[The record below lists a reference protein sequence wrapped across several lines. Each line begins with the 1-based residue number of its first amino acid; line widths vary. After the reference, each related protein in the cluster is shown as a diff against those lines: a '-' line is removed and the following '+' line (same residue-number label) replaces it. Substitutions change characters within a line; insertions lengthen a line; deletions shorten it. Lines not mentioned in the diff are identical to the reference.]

1 MFIPMIKPNR
11 LRAGDH
17 VAIVSLSWGGLG
29 DAKFKHIYELAR
41 RRLYDE
47 FGLIAEPMTHALMGS
62 EFVAAHPE
70 KRARD
75 LNEAFAND
83 YYKAVFAAIGGDDTI
98 RILPYVD
105 FDVIHDNPKIFMGY
119 SDTTINH
126 FMLHKAGLVS
136 FYGPSVMCEFGEY
149 VKLNDYTASAVRSVL
164 FSDTNGYKIEPSG
177 YWAPD
182 HVEWDV
188 KNINVPTRYIPDP
201 RGYEQISGDRD
212 AVVRGRLLG
221 GCVDVFMM
229 AAGTEIWPGFDDWR
243 GAILML
249 ETSEDKPSPTF
260 VKYALRNLAAM
271 GILSVVSAII
281 VGKPQGE
288 VYYDEY
294 KRVFIDVVAVEEG
307 LTRLPIICNF
317 NLGHAAPIGV
327 FPLGVTSL
335 LDCRSLTL
343 TLAESA
349 TK

>member
-1 MFIPMIKPNR
+1 M
-11 LRAGDH
+11 
-17 VAIVSLSWGGLG
+17 
-29 DAKFKHIYELAR
+29 
-41 RRLYDE
+41 
-47 FGLIAEPMTHALMGS
+47 
-62 EFVAAHPE
+62 
-70 KRARD
+70 
-75 LNEAFAND
+75 
-83 YYKAVFAAIGGDDTI
+83 
-98 RILPYVD
+98 
-105 FDVIHDNPKIFMGY
+105 
-119 SDTTINH
+119 
-126 FMLHKAGLVS
+126 
-136 FYGPSVMCEFGEY
+136 
-149 VKLNDYTASAVRSVL
+149 
-164 FSDTNGYKIEPSG
+164 
-177 YWAPD
+177 
-182 HVEWDV
+182 DV

-221 GCVDVFMM
+221 GCIDVFMM
-229 AAGTEIWPGFDDWR
+229 AAGTEIWPGLDDWR

-294 KRVFIDVVAVEEG
+294 KQVFIDVVAVEEG

-317 NLGHAAPIGV
+317 NFGHAAPIGV

-349 TK
+349 TQ